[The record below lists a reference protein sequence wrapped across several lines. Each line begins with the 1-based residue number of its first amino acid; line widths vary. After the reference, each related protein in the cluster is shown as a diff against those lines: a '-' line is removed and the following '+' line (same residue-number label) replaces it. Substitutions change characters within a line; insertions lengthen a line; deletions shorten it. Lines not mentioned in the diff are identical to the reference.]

1 MNYSFLLEQIRDR
14 INSAEQIFFNNDDL
28 ISEFGG
34 DYENYLAD
42 LGRYDTSLV
51 AEAFFECDEVA
62 PAKPEI
68 LLNPPAS
75 MDDYKILRMRFVRY
89 IDSKGRDIRSFKLII
104 TETIPFTPRI
114 PLMSA

>member
-14 INSAEQIFFNNDDL
+14 VNSAEQIFFNNDDL

-51 AEAFFECDEVA
+51 AEAFFEYDE
-62 PAKPEI
+62 
-68 LLNPPAS
+68 LLLQN
-75 MDDYKILRMRFVRY
+75 RRY
-89 IDSKGRDIRSFKLII
+89 Y
-104 TETIPFTPRI
+104 
-114 PLMSA
+114 